1 MGVGGNSRFTPG
13 NLDALNALL
22 DSASA
27 ALSESR
33 SDKRAAPKTERP
45 STRPLTPI
53 LDTERA
59 GIIFTGNPHEAVPRR
74 LLLDN
79 RLTPLERNAWQVF
92 RLLLNDD
99 GLTSFPTYEQLR
111 PYLASTP
118 FKLASRE
125 TVAKALTA
133 LRMTRWLSLGGR
145 VRDEVTGQMKGNIYL
160 LHDEPVSIAEAVLLD
175 RGYLELLGECV
186 GHSNKSIRDVAA
198 HVFEELAADPYLRE
212 NALPSHLEKLQQRM
226 VGQGW
231 TNTTVAQAGASESEL
246 SNFES
251 VLSGN
256 ESELS
261 EKAPV
266 RNHTGPSS
274 DSELS
279 RKTCS
284 VSPVRNPNSSSTS
297 THTDVCK
304 NTVSRARE
312 DLRLPEQLLQLA
324 SEQRRSV
331 MVALGTVQPELQQKV
346 LDQWAARCASAEV
359 RNPAGYLF
367 GMIQKAQRGEF
378 NQASD
383 NGGGNAPFNAHSGP
397 RIAVAARIPH
407 LSETLM
413 QRDKPTLE
421 SLVAGREGMSA
432 IMALLKSGPRP

>member
-1 MGVGGNSRFTPG
+1 M
-13 NLDALNALL
+13 
-22 DSASA
+22 
-27 ALSESR
+27 
-33 SDKRAAPKTERP
+33 
-45 STRPLTPI
+45 
-53 LDTERA
+53 
-59 GIIFTGNPHEAVPRR
+59 
-74 LLLDN
+74 LDN

-145 VRDEVTGQMKGNIYL
+145 VRDESTGQMKGNIYL

-175 RGYLELLGECV
+175 SGYLELIAECI
-186 GHSNKSIRDVAA
+186 GHSNKSIRDVAV
-198 HVFEELAADPYLRE
+198 HVFEELAVDPYLRE
-212 NALPSHLEKLQQRM
+212 NALPSHLEKLQQRI

-231 TNTTVAQAGASESEL
+231 SNTTGAQAGASESEL

-251 VLSGN
+251 ELSGN

-261 EKAPV
+261 KRASV
-266 RNHTGPSS
+266 RNHVGPSS

-279 RKTCS
+279 RKACV
-284 VSPVRNPNSSSTS
+284 VSLVRNPNSSSTS

-304 NTVSRARE
+304 NTVPRARE

-324 SEQRRSV
+324 SEQRRNV
-331 MVALGTVQPELQQKV
+331 MVALGAIQPGLQQKV
-346 LDQWAARCASAEV
+346 LDQWAARCVSAEV

-383 NGGGNAPFNAHSGP
+383 NGGGNAPPNARSGSG
-397 RIAVAARIPH
+397 RAVSARVPH

-413 QRDKPTLE
+413 QRDKPTSE
-421 SLVAGREGMSA
+421 SLLAGRKGMNA
-432 IMALLKSGPRP
+432 IMELLRSGPRP

>member
-1 MGVGGNSRFTPG
+1 MGVGGNSRFIPG

-27 ALSESR
+27 ALSETR
-33 SDKRAAPKTERP
+33 ADKHAASKSERP

-53 LDTERA
+53 LDTERT

-145 VRDEVTGQMKGNIYL
+145 VRDKATGQMKGNIYL

-175 RGYLELLGECV
+175 SGYLELMGECV
-186 GHSNKSIRDVAA
+186 GHPNKSIRDVAA

-226 VGQGW
+226 MGQEW
-231 TNTTVAQAGASESEL
+231 TNTRVAQAGASESEL
-246 SNFES
+246 SDFES
-251 VLSGN
+251 VLSES
-256 ESELS
+256 ESELR

-266 RNHTGPSS
+266 RNHADLSS

-279 RKTCS
+279 RKPCF

-304 NTVSRARE
+304 NTVPRARE
-312 DLRLPEQLLQLA
+312 DLRLPEQFLQLA
-324 SEQRRSV
+324 SEQRRNV
-331 MVALGTVQPELQQKV
+331 MVALGTIELGLQQKV
-346 LDQWAARCASAEV
+346 LDQWVLRCVGAEV

-383 NGGGNAPFNAHSGP
+383 SGGGSASSSAHSAP
-397 RIAVAARIPH
+397 RKAVAARVPH
-407 LSETLM
+407 LAGSSM
-413 QRDKPTLE
+413 QRDKPTSE
-421 SLVAGREGMSA
+421 SLLAGREGMSA
-432 IMALLKSGPRP
+432 IMALLKAGPRS

>member
-1 MGVGGNSRFTPG
+1 MGVGGNSRFIPG

-27 ALSESR
+27 ALSETR
-33 SDKRAAPKTERP
+33 ADKHAASKSERP

-53 LDTERA
+53 LDTERT

-145 VRDEVTGQMKGNIYL
+145 VRDEATGQMKGNIYL

-175 RGYLELLGECV
+175 SGYLELMGECF
-186 GHSNKSIRDVAA
+186 GHPNKSIRDVAA
-198 HVFEELAADPYLRE
+198 HVFEELATDPYLRE
-212 NALPSHLEKLQQRM
+212 NTLPSHLEKLQQRM
-226 VGQGW
+226 MGQGW
-231 TNTTVAQAGASESEL
+231 TNTSVAQAGASESEL
-246 SNFES
+246 SDFES
-251 VLSGN
+251 VLSGS

-279 RKTCS
+279 RKPYF

-297 THTDVCK
+297 THTEVCK
-304 NTVSRARE
+304 NTVPRARE

-324 SEQRRSV
+324 SEQRRNV
-331 MVALGTVQPELQQKV
+331 MVALGTLELGLQQKV
-346 LDQWAARCASAEV
+346 LDQWVLRCVGAEV
-359 RNPAGYLF
+359 RNPVGYLF

-378 NQASD
+378 NQSSD
-383 NGGGNAPFNAHSGP
+383 NGDGNAPSRARSAPGK
-397 RIAVAARIPH
+397 AVAARVPH
-407 LSETLM
+407 LAGSST
-413 QRDKPTLE
+413 QRDKPTSE
-421 SLVAGREGMSA
+421 SLLAGREGMSA
-432 IMALLKSGPRP
+432 IMALLKAGTRP

>member
-27 ALSESR
+27 ALSETR
-33 SDKRAAPKTERP
+33 ADKHAASKSERP
-45 STRPLTPI
+45 STPPLSPI
-53 LDTERA
+53 LDTERT

-145 VRDEVTGQMKGNIYL
+145 VRDEATGQMKGNIYL

-175 RGYLELLGECV
+175 SGYLELMGECV
-186 GHSNKSIRDVAA
+186 GHPNKSIRDVAA

-226 VGQGW
+226 VGSGCN
-231 TNTTVAQAGASESEL
+231 NTTVTQAAASESEL
-246 SNFES
+246 SDFES

-261 EKAPV
+261 RKAPV
-266 RNHTGPSS
+266 RNHAELSS

-279 RKTCS
+279 RKACFA
-284 VSPVRNPNSSSTS
+284 SPVRNPNSSSTS

-304 NTVSRARE
+304 STVPRARE
-312 DLRLPEQLLQLA
+312 DLRLPEQFLQLA
-324 SEQRRSV
+324 SEQQRNV
-331 MVALGTVQPELQQKV
+331 MVALGTIEPGLQQKV
-346 LDQWAARCASAEV
+346 LDQWAARCVSAEV

-383 NGGGNAPFNAHSGP
+383 NVGGNALSSARSVPGK
-397 RIAVAARIPH
+397 AVAARVPH
-407 LSETLM
+407 LAHTLM
-413 QRDKPTLE
+413 QRDKPTSE
-421 SLVAGREGMSA
+421 SLVAGREGMNA
-432 IMALLKSGPRP
+432 IMALLTSGPRP

>member
-1 MGVGGNSRFTPG
+1 MRGGGNSRFNPG

-27 ALSESR
+27 ALSETR
-33 SDKRAAPKTERP
+33 TDKHAAAKSERP

-53 LDTERA
+53 LDTERT

-145 VRDEVTGQMKGNIYL
+145 VRDESTGQMKGNIYL

-175 RGYLELLGECV
+175 SGYLELIAECV

-198 HVFEELAADPYLRE
+198 HVFEELATDPYLRE

-231 TNTTVAQAGASESEL
+231 TNATIAQAGASES
-246 SNFES
+246 
-251 VLSGN
+251 VLSRN

-261 EKAPV
+261 EKTPV
-266 RNHTGPSS
+266 RSHVGPSS

-279 RKTCS
+279 RKACV
-284 VSPVRNPNSSSTS
+284 VSLVRNPNSSSTN

-304 NTVSRARE
+304 NTVPRARE

-324 SEQRRSV
+324 SEQRRTV
-331 MVALGTVQPELQQKV
+331 MVALGSIQPGLQQKV
-346 LDQWAARCASAEV
+346 LDQWAARCVSAEV

-378 NQASD
+378 NQGSD
-383 NGGGNAPFNAHSGP
+383 NGGGNRPPNARSGSGS
-397 RIAVAARIPH
+397 AVSARVPH
-407 LSETLM
+407 LSETLI
-413 QRDKPTLE
+413 QRDKPTSE
-421 SLVAGREGMSA
+421 SLLAGREGMNA
-432 IMALLKSGPRP
+432 IMELLRSGPRP